1 LDVPADAPPTAP
13 REQPALTCLLR
24 KGRQW
29 VVRPIGCRLLR
40 GSVCDLV
47 ALEVAKVAP
56 GPGLYQGWSFPPP
69 GPSDGLAGGLVDG
82 DHVVAINCDARD
94 VVGGGAVCDAR
105 RRAVV
110 ADRRGFSELVVLTDD
125 EHGQLP
131 DCGQVHRLVCRALL
145 GRTVTEAAIGNRAG
159 AEALARQARPGR
171 QRRPAAHDAVGAEHA
186 AGDVSDVHGAILA
199 LAAAAAAPEQ
209 LSHHLARRDPFSDA
223 MAVAPVRRGDV
234 VTVVQVGAHSHGD
247 RLLPRLAMDEA
258 GDPAGC

>member
-1 LDVPADAPPTAP
+1 VDRVAKGERAYCYRHLLVLLLSSAVRDVDVAQRFFGRRKRARLGNCDRVVHLSLGVLADASHIVLGQQA
-13 REQPALTCLLR
+13 ALTCLLR
-24 KGRQW
+24 NGRRW
-29 VVRPIGCRLLR
+29 VVLPIGCRLLR

-110 ADRRGFSELVVLTDD
+110 ADRRGFSELVGLTDE
-125 EHGQLP
+125 EHRQLP

-145 GRTVTEAAIGNRAG
+145 GRTVTE
-159 AEALARQARPGR
+159 EA
-171 QRRPAAHDAVGAEHA
+171 
-186 AGDVSDVHGAILA
+186 
-199 LAAAAAAPEQ
+199 
-209 LSHHLARRDPFSDA
+209 
-223 MAVAPVRRGDV
+223 
-234 VTVVQVGAHSHGD
+234 
-247 RLLPRLAMDEA
+247 
-258 GDPAGC
+258 